1 MGLVGFVDRPTI
13 GARSAPVREVFWT
26 AIKSEF
32 RRWTREWRL
41 SASDG
46 AEHSPHNSLLLMPRA
61 EPSHCARYGGTARRI
76 PALPGETTITLTF
89 IPTMPALKT
98 LRELLVDELRDLHN
112 AENQLVKAL
121 PKMAKAASHDEL
133 KEGFEE
139 HLEQTRDHVDR
150 LDRCFKILGAAAK
163 GKTCHAMK
171 GLVEEGKE
179 AIEEDAPDAIRDAKL
194 IGAAQRVEHYEIA
207 AYGTAR
213 AFAQTLGETK
223 VADLLQATLDEEGET
238 DKKLTA
244 LAETIN
250 EEAHA
255 IDQEEE
261 EEQ

>member
-1 MGLVGFVDRPTI
+1 M
-13 GARSAPVREVFWT
+13 A
-26 AIKSEF
+26 AIKS
-32 RRWTREWRL
+32 
-41 SASDG
+41 
-46 AEHSPHNSLLLMPRA
+46 
-61 EPSHCARYGGTARRI
+61 
-76 PALPGETTITLTF
+76 
-89 IPTMPALKT
+89 
-98 LRELLVDELRDLHN
+98 LRDLLVDELRDLHN
-112 AENQLVKAL
+112 AENQLIKAL

-133 KEGFEE
+133 KEGFQD
-139 HLEQTRDHVDR
+139 HLEQTREHVDR
-150 LDRCFKILGAAAK
+150 LDRCFKLLGTAAR

-223 VADLLQATLDEEGET
+223 IADLLQETLDEEGET

-250 EEAHA
+250 EEANLSG
-255 IDQEEE
+255 EEE
-261 EEQ
+261 EE